1 MKPFINNCLAVAAA
15 IAIAASV
22 GFALKKG
29 RDKQVT
35 AINQAIHTAVTV
47 GYVCRDKHID
57 LEQCKSVIWQDGT
70 APVRTFGE
78 TK

>member
-1 MKPFINNCLAVAAA
+1 MKPFVNNCLALAAA
-15 IAIAASV
+15 IGIAASV

-29 RDKQVT
+29 REKQAS
-35 AINQAIHTAVTV
+35 AINEAIHAAVTV
-47 GYVCRDKHID
+47 GYVCRDKHVS
-57 LEQCKSVIWQDGT
+57 LEACKILVWEDGT